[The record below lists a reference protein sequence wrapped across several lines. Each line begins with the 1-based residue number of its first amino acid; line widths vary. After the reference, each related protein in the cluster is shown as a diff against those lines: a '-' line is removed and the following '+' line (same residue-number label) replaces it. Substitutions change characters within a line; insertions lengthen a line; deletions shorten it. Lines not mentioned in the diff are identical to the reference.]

1 MIVFCIFKLSS
12 NNEYLKEIIFYS
24 LFLLFYILKFRTIL
38 KNNHKNI
45 KNIENKTLPR
55 WLE

>member
-45 KNIENKTLPR
+45 KKILKIKR
-55 WLE
+55 CQDD